1 MSMVD
6 ALKAFNYN
14 LKISLII
21 DYLVSR
27 CTGVHIH
34 VVRATMYMYM
44 YMYVHMYMYMFI
56 LSIQCTCTIITKGH

>member
-27 CTGVHIH
+27 CTGVHI
-34 VVRATMYMYM
+34 VRATM

>member
-27 CTGVHIH
+27 CTGVHI
-34 VVRATMYMYM
+34 VRATMYMYM